1 MIPILSHSN
10 ANRSLVTSPPRTPT
24 NQAIIPIGH
33 RLAKNAPILDQ
44 SENSCVSKRGTS
56 VLCGPDRSVSTE
68 DDPTDKET
76 KTTRQSNVNPMQIKC
91 QSANLPI
98 QCQSYN
104 NPPINR
110 QFDNT
115 SPIHR
120 SYSNLWA
127 AWQSLTNPWTLQ
139 QSNATVD
146 QSMTNPSPIHRFS
159 KTPSPICQ
167 F

>member
-1 MIPILSHSN
+1 MRPCFVNPPIHRHLANPLPHKTIHHHQVVSRIGTMIPILSHSN

-33 RLAKNAPILDQ
+33 RLAKNAPIPDQ

-115 SPIHR
+115 SPIHQ
-120 SYSNLWA
+120 SYSNL
-127 AWQSLTNPWTLQ
+127 
-139 QSNATVD
+139 
-146 QSMTNPSPIHRFS
+146 
-159 KTPSPICQ
+159 
-167 F
+167 

>member
-1 MIPILSHSN
+1 MSIWRCIGTWHPNPATHPKKANLPQLAHQGTGDIP
-10 ANRSLVTSPPRTPT
+10 PPRTPT
-24 NQAIIPIGH
+24 NPAIIPIGH
-33 RLAKNAPILDQ
+33 RLAKNAPIPDQ

-115 SPIHR
+115 SPIHQ
-120 SYSNLWA
+120 SYSNL
-127 AWQSLTNPWTLQ
+127 
-139 QSNATVD
+139 
-146 QSMTNPSPIHRFS
+146 
-159 KTPSPICQ
+159 
-167 F
+167 